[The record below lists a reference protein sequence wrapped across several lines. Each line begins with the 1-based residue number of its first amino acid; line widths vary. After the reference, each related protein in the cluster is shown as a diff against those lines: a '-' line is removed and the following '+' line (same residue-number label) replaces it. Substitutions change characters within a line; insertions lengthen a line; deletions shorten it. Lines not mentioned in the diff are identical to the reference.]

1 MTEKSKG
8 KKLLT
13 WTLALSMTLALPPI
27 GVFAE
32 EGVGGEGSQQ
42 TNTAPATKQP
52 DGSSNESG
60 ASNNK
65 ETEPVGTPENGGQ
78 NTQTAPT
85 SGTLGTSTPSG
96 EEQNGKG
103 ETLTPTVGG
112 GETEKG
118 EGNATSKGEG
128 GSEGGSESE
137 TTGEV
142 KHAATIVGKEGTTY
156 ETLQAAINEAENGDT
171 VVLAKDVTENIN
183 INKSITLDL
192 KGKTL
197 TGFGDD
203 SVVTITGSDTEVTVT
218 SSAEEK
224 GVITGGNNPSNG
236 GGFSI
241 QDATV
246 SLHNLSITEN
256 KAIGDGGGV
265 TGGGGIYAKDANL
278 TLDNV
283 HVYENTADLEEH
295 EAADGGGILSLGGT
309 LTIKNNSVIENN
321 TAIDDGGGICA
332 SNTLVN
338 IEASV
343 IQDNHSLYGG
353 GLYVTGKNSCTI
365 TQNTRIQNNRAE
377 YMTPKQKE
385 TEFMVPIGG
394 GIYCG
399 DGLDL
404 TIQNSTVALNIG
416 GEQGGGIVAY
426 SIGELILD
434 HAEIT
439 NNNASFGGGIFALC
453 TAAANTHITLQNGS
467 SINKNEA
474 ANGAGIAICNLLET
488 KNNAILTIKSGSEL
502 YGNKATNGYGGGIYS
517 QSATITI
524 GENTTNSDSNGG
536 ESITNNNS
544 ASICNNQASY
554 GGGIYGVTSNIILA
568 EDNALY
574 NNAAQTAGDDLFT
587 FGANSM
593 ISLADA
599 TKMSGDRKL
608 ASDGEKITG
617 WFYDGYKDGRCSRWG
632 AETEDGQKYFD
643 AYVTDETAPTQFGLK
658 AAHEQLYKVTV
669 HYAYSDGT
677 KAAEAAVINVK
688 AGAAYS
694 IDSPAIEGY
703 KADKATVSGTIPADK
718 PADTVITVTYTK
730 ESSGGGGGG
739 GGHRPKPKPTV
750 EIPDDDALGLNNTDH
765 FAYVVGYE
773 NGEVQPQNSITR
785 AEVAAI
791 FFRLLEDGIRSEN
804 FTHQNDFS
812 DVAADA
818 WYCSSVST
826 LSRMGIIAGY
836 PDGTFRPNA
845 PITRGGICGNRNTL

>member
-1 MTEKSKG
+1 MTEKNKG

-13 WTLALSMTLALPPI
+13 WTLALSMTLALPPV

-32 EGVGGEGSQQ
+32 DGAGGEGSQQ
-42 TNTAPATKQP
+42 TNIASATEQP
-52 DGSSNESG
+52 DGSSNGSG
-60 ASNNK
+60 TANNEGNKLASTS
-65 ETEPVGTPENGGQ
+65 EEGGQ
-78 NTQTAPT
+78 TNDPAP
-85 SGTLGTSTPSG
+85 SLGTTGAPASSG
-96 EEQNGKG
+96 EEKKG
-103 ETLTPTVGG
+103 ENETLTPLPTPVSG
-112 GETEKG
+112 GEAE
-118 EGNATSKGEG
+118 EGKDNTTPSEGKDENKDESKG
-128 GSEGGSESE
+128 E

-142 KHAATIVGKEGTTY
+142 VTYAATIDGKEGTY
-156 ETLQAAINEAENGDT
+156 ETLQAAIDAAENGET

-203 SVVTITGSDTEVTVT
+203 SVVTITGAETNVTIT

-224 GVITGGNNPSNG
+224 GKITGGNNLSNG

-246 SLHNLSITEN
+246 NLHNLSITEN
-256 KAIGDGGGV
+256 KAIGIGGAGSEC

-295 EAADGGGILSLGGT
+295 EAADGGGILSIGGA

-377 YMTPKQKE
+377 YMTSKQKE

-439 NNNASFGGGIFALC
+439 NNNATVGGGIFALC
-453 TAAANTHITLQNGS
+453 TAAANTHITLRNDS
-467 SINKNEA
+467 SINKNSATSFGGAIYGAPVLKDIPLSITVESSSIYDNEA
-474 ANGAGIAICNLLET
+474 ANGAGIAIYNQFDKKDAT
-488 KNNAILTIKSGSEL
+488 ITIKSGGKL

-517 QSATITI
+517 QNTTITI
-524 GENTTNSDSNGG
+524 GENTTSSDSN
-536 ESITNNNS
+536 EEEPITNNNG
-544 ASICNNQASY
+544 ASICNNQASVG
-554 GGGIYGVTSNIILA
+554 GGGIYGYNSNIILA

-574 NNAAQTAGDDLFT
+574 NNAAQKAGDDLFT
-587 FGANSM
+587 FGTNSM

-617 WFYDGYKDGRCSRWG
+617 WFYDGYKDGWCSRWG
-632 AETEDGQKYFD
+632 AETENGQKYFD
-643 AYVTDETAPTQFGLK
+643 AYVTDETAPVQFGLK
-658 AAHEQLYKVTV
+658 AAY
-669 HYAYSDGT
+669 
-677 KAAEAAVINVK
+677 
-688 AGAAYS
+688 
-694 IDSPAIEGY
+694 
-703 KADKATVSGTIPADK
+703 K
-718 PADTVITVTYTK
+718 PAPP
-730 ESSGGGGGG
+730 SGGGGGGG

-765 FAYVVGYE
+765 FAYIVGYG

-791 FFRLLEDGIRSEN
+791 FFRLLEDGIRNEN

-845 PITRGGICGNRNTL
+845 PITRGICGNRNTL